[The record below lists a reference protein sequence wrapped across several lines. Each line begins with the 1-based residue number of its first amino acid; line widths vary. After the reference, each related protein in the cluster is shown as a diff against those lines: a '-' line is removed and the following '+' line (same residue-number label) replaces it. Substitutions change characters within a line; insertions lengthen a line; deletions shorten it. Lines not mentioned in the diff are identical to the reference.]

1 MRFIRFQD
9 TVVLWLLLLF
19 LWLLTPCI
27 TIMLV
32 VDGGASC
39 HTMRTICF
47 FFGSKNIH
55 ASRHMRFLTSTN
67 ARKMQHNNGSACQAV
82 ETKSTD
88 VEYWSL
94 PYSSLML
101 LASIL
106 HAFVVGFLPHLSRVR
121 IFCLHCFPCLPHD
134 SGHNAKELVNG
145 DVRVPQHRSK

>member
-1 MRFIRFQD
+1 MVVPAVILCAQFASSLVPRIFMRQD
-9 TVVLWLLLLF
+9 TCV
-19 LWLLTPCI
+19 
-27 TIMLV
+27 
-32 VDGGASC
+32 
-39 HTMRTICF
+39 
-47 FFGSKNIH
+47 
-55 ASRHMRFLTSTN
+55 FLTSTN

-106 HAFVVGFLPHLSRVR
+106 HAAKALMLSTAGHV
-121 IFCLHCFPCLPHD
+121 CLHCFTCLPHD

>member
-1 MRFIRFQD
+1 
-9 TVVLWLLLLF
+9 
-19 LWLLTPCI
+19 
-27 TIMLV
+27 
-32 VDGGASC
+32 
-39 HTMRTICF
+39 
-47 FFGSKNIH
+47 
-55 ASRHMRFLTSTN
+55 
-67 ARKMQHNNGSACQAV
+67 MQHNNGSACQAV

-106 HAFVVGFLPHLSRVR
+106 HAAKALMLSTAGHV
-121 IFCLHCFPCLPHD
+121 CLHCFTCLPHD